1 MRTLYRKFTAATLG
15 ILAVSIAVGFALANL
30 VYITS
35 TKEKIDH
42 QNVEIAKEIVQVLE
56 QVHGSGTA
64 YPPYLDSVGKLGYQI
79 YVLSESGEEAYFGQP
94 FSKGELPKEAL
105 KVMEHGEIYHGM
117 NTFSHQFWMMGH
129 FSNHL
134 GNTVGVPFTLDGEMY
149 GLYMRP
155 NSRLLF
161 SDIHMI
167 LAIFIAAI
175 AAVSI
180 IGVLWFAKQLIRPIT
195 MLTEA
200 TREISR
206 ENFNYDLNINRNDEI
221 GQLAES
227 FKMMQRQLQ
236 HNDEARKSFI
246 SNVSHDF
253 QSPLLNIQGY
263 ADLLK
268 APETTD
274 EERQEYAEIIGEESK
289 RLSSLTRQLLLLTSL
304 DQAAYPMKLSDVQI
318 DEQIKEMV
326 RKYQWRLEEKEIEVS
341 YKLQPVSLK
350 GDAELMVNVWDN
362 LLTNAIKYNTLGGS
376 IWIGLTKQEASV
388 ELVFRDTGIGMS
400 EEAVSKI
407 FDRFYRVDAA
417 RKKGGTGLG
426 LAIVKQIIDLH
437 GGEIAVSSIE
447 GEGTTFT
454 IKLPC

>member
-1 MRTLYRKFTAATLG
+1 MSTLYRKFTAATVV
-15 ILAVSIAVGFALANL
+15 ILVISIAIGFAVANF
-30 VYITS
+30 VYLTS
-35 TKEKIDH
+35 TKEKIDQ
-42 QNVEIAKEIVQVLE
+42 QNVEIAQEIVDVLE

-64 YPPYLDSVGKLGYQI
+64 YPPYLESVGKLGYQI
-79 YVLSESGEEAYFGQP
+79 YVLSEYGEEAYFGQP
-94 FSKGELPKEAL
+94 FARGELPDEAM
-105 KVMEHGEIYHGM
+105 KVIEDGDIYHGM
-117 NTFSHQFWMMGH
+117 NTFKNQFWMMGH
-129 FSNHL
+129 FANDL
-134 GNTVGVPFTLDGEMY
+134 RNTVGIPFTLDGEQY
-149 GLYMRP
+149 GLFMRP
-155 NSRLLF
+155 NNRLLF
-161 SDIHMI
+161 SDIHMT
-167 LAIFIAAI
+167 LVIFIMAI

-195 MLTEA
+195 SLTEA
-200 TREISR
+200 THEISR
-206 ENFNYDLNINRNDEI
+206 ENFNYALDIQRNDEI

-253 QSPLLNIQGY
+253 QSPLMNIQGY
-263 ADLLK
+263 ADLLS
-268 APETTD
+268 APETS
-274 EERQEYAEIIGEESK
+274 EGERQQYVEIIGEESK
-289 RLSSLTRQLLLLTSL
+289 RLSSLTKQLLLLTSL

-318 DEQIKEMV
+318 DEQIKAMI

-362 LLTNAIKYNTLGGS
+362 LLTNAIKYNTVGGS
-376 IWIGLTKQEASV
+376 IWIGLSRQDDAV
-388 ELVFRDTGIGMS
+388 ELVFRDTGIGMN
-400 EEAVSKI
+400 EEGVSKI

-426 LAIVKQIIDLH
+426 LAIVKQVIDLH
-437 GGEIAVSSIE
+437 GGEIAVESKV

-454 IKLPC
+454 IKLPG

>member
-1 MRTLYRKFTAATLG
+1 
-15 ILAVSIAVGFALANL
+15 
-30 VYITS
+30 
-35 TKEKIDH
+35 
-42 QNVEIAKEIVQVLE
+42 
-56 QVHGSGTA
+56 
-64 YPPYLDSVGKLGYQI
+64 
-79 YVLSESGEEAYFGQP
+79 
-94 FSKGELPKEAL
+94 
-105 KVMEHGEIYHGM
+105 
-117 NTFSHQFWMMGH
+117 
-129 FSNHL
+129 
-134 GNTVGVPFTLDGEMY
+134 
-149 GLYMRP
+149 
-155 NSRLLF
+155 
-161 SDIHMI
+161 MI

-180 IGVLWFAKQLIRPIT
+180 IGVLWFAKHLIRPIT

-206 ENFNYDLNINRNDEI
+206 ENFNYDLNIHRNDEI

-227 FKMMQRQLQ
+227 FRMMQRQLQ

-253 QSPLLNIQGY
+253 QSPLLNIKGY

-376 IWIGLTKQEASV
+376 IWIGLTKQEANV